1 VEIITNNSV
10 TTDGLNERLLTEW
23 LSGVVRNEGGV
34 LGEITIVFM
43 SDNELIEYNNQ
54 YLNHNCYT
62 DIITFDYTGSGVVS
76 GDLLISIDRV
86 RDNASSL
93 SQSFINELHRVCV
106 HGVLHL
112 LGYKDKTPE
121 DQKDMRAKEDFYLNK
136 YVSRET

>member
-1 VEIITNNSV
+1 MEIISNDSV
-10 TTDGLNERLLTEW
+10 IIDELNKRLLIEW
-23 LSGVVRNEGGV
+23 LSDVVRSEGGA

-43 SDNELIEYNNQ
+43 NDNELLEYNKE
-54 YLNHNCYT
+54 YLKHNYYT

-86 RDNASSL
+86 RDNASSF

>member
-1 VEIITNNSV
+1 MEIITNNSV

-23 LSGVVRNEGGV
+23 LLDVVRNEGGV

-54 YLNHNCYT
+54 YLNHNYYT

>member
-1 VEIITNNSV
+1 MEIITNNSV

-23 LSGVVRNEGGV
+23 LSDVVRNEGGV

-54 YLNHNCYT
+54 YLNHNYYT

-136 YVSRET
+136 YVSCET

>member
-1 VEIITNNSV
+1 VEVISNDSVII
-10 TTDGLNERLLTEW
+10 DELNERLLTEW
-23 LSGVVRNEGGV
+23 LSDVVRSEGSV

-43 SDNELIEYNNQ
+43 NDNELLEYNKQ
-54 YLNHNCYT
+54 YLKHNYYT
-62 DIITFDYTGSGVVS
+62 DIITFDYTESGVVS

-121 DQKDMRAKEDFYLNK
+121 DQKGMRAKEDFYLNK

>member
-1 VEIITNNSV
+1 MEVISNDSVII
-10 TTDGLNERLLTEW
+10 DELNERLLTEW
-23 LSGVVRNEGGV
+23 LSDVVRSEGSV

-43 SDNELIEYNNQ
+43 NDNELLEYNKQ
-54 YLNHNCYT
+54 YLKHNYYT
-62 DIITFDYTGSGVVS
+62 DIITFDYTESGVVS

-121 DQKDMRAKEDFYLNK
+121 DQKGMRAKEDFYLNK

>member
-1 VEIITNNSV
+1 MEIISNDSV
-10 TTDGLNERLLTEW
+10 IIDELNECLLTEW
-23 LSGVVRNEGGV
+23 LSDVVRSEGSV

-43 SDNELIEYNNQ
+43 NDNELLEYNKE
-54 YLNHNCYT
+54 YLKHNYYT
-62 DIITFDYTGSGVVS
+62 DIITFDYTEPGVVS

-121 DQKDMRAKEDFYLNK
+121 DQKDMRAKEDLYLNK

>member
-1 VEIITNNSV
+1 MEIISNDSV
-10 TTDGLNERLLTEW
+10 IIDELNKRLLIEW
-23 LSGVVRNEGGV
+23 LSDVVRSEGGA

-43 SDNELIEYNNQ
+43 NDNELLEYNKE
-54 YLNHNCYT
+54 YLKHNYYT
-62 DIITFDYTGSGVVS
+62 DIITFDYTESGVVS

>member
-1 VEIITNNSV
+1 MN
-10 TTDGLNERLLTEW
+10 
-23 LSGVVRNEGGV
+23 
-34 LGEITIVFM
+34 
-43 SDNELIEYNNQ
+43 DNELLEYNKE
-54 YLNHNCYT
+54 YLKHNYYT
-62 DIITFDYTGSGVVS
+62 DIITFDYTEPGVVS

>member
-1 VEIITNNSV
+1 MEIISNDSV
-10 TTDGLNERLLTEW
+10 IIDELNECLLTEW
-23 LSGVVRNEGGV
+23 LSDVVRSEGSV

-43 SDNELIEYNNQ
+43 NDNELLEYNKE
-54 YLNHNCYT
+54 YLKHNYYT
-62 DIITFDYTGSGVVS
+62 DIITFDYTEPGVVS

>member
-1 VEIITNNSV
+1 MEIISNDSV
-10 TTDGLNERLLTEW
+10 IIDELNERLLTEW
-23 LSGVVRNEGGV
+23 LSEVVRSEGSV

-43 SDNELIEYNNQ
+43 NDNELLEYNKE
-54 YLNHNCYT
+54 YLKHNYYT
-62 DIITFDYTGSGVVS
+62 DIITFDYTESGVVS

-121 DQKDMRAKEDFYLNK
+121 DQKIMKAKEDFYLDK

>member
-1 VEIITNNSV
+1 MEIITNDSV
-10 TTDGLNERLLTEW
+10 TTDGLNERLLIEW
-23 LSGVVRNEGGV
+23 LSDVVRNEGGV

-43 SDNELIEYNNQ
+43 NDNELLEYNKE
-54 YLNHNCYT
+54 YLKHNYYT
-62 DIITFDYTGSGVVS
+62 DVISFDYTESGVVS

-86 RDNASSL
+86 RDNAARLDQLFSK
-93 SQSFINELHRVCV
+93 ELHRVCV

-112 LGYKDKTPE
+112 LGYKDKTLE